1 MEKQSEKEMKLHR
14 KFKFWDEATTISRYF
29 IVLFLGLAFYD
40 FSFDTT
46 FYLFVLSILVNGL
59 CYYSMMVTFDNIVKE
74 RIKHNNL

>member
-14 KFKFWDEATTISRYF
+14 KFKFWDETTTISRYF
-29 IVLFLGLAFYD
+29 IILFLGLTFYD

-59 CYYSMMVTFDNIVKE
+59 CYYSMMVINE
-74 RIKHNNL
+74 RV